1 MSITA
6 WIALVVVILT
16 IYCLIKRYE
25 TRLVLFTAGLF
36 LCCVSM
42 KPMAALDQFAKSM
55 TTASLIMAICGAMG
69 FAYVI
74 THTKCDRH
82 LVSFLA
88 APLKSLGI
96 FLIPAATAVTFF
108 VNIAIP
114 SAAGCAAAVG
124 ATFIPVMIRAG
135 IRPAA
140 AGAAILMGTYGS
152 ILSPGM
158 SHNNFVSKISNMG
171 VMDLISLHTPFSLI
185 MMGIGLV
192 GITIVCLV
200 LRDNKPTAEELA
212 AYSAQAGDAGN
223 IGSINPLKALAPLVP
238 LIILVVGN
246 QWVPAIKMGVAQAM
260 LIGAIFTLIVC
271 WVNPQTFTKE
281 FFKGMGDGY
290 GSVMGIIIA
299 AGVFAA
305 GLRAAGLVDAFVTAL
320 KASNE
325 LARWGGSL
333 GPFILAAITGSG
345 DAATFA
351 FNEAVTPHAADFGM
365 QVPNL
370 GSLALISGSLGRT
383 MSPIAGVVIL
393 VSGLAMVQ
401 PMQLVKRTFIPMI
414 IAVITL
420 ALIMV

>member
-6 WIALVVVILT
+6 WIAVLVIIAT

-36 LCCVSM
+36 LCCISM

-55 TTASLIMAICGAMG
+55 TNASLIMAICGAMG
-69 FAYVI
+69 FAYVV
-74 THTKCDRH
+74 THTSCDRH
-82 LVSFLA
+82 LVSLLA
-88 APLKSLGI
+88 APLKRLGI
-96 FLIPAATAVTFF
+96 LLIPAATAVTFF

-158 SHNNFVSKISNMG
+158 SHNNFVAGISKMN

-212 AYSAQAGDAGN
+212 AYSAKEGGAP
-223 IGSINPLKALAPLVP
+223 IEKINFLKALAPLIP
-238 LIILVVGN
+238 L
-246 QWVPAIKMGVAQAM
+246 
-260 LIGAIFTLIVC
+260 C
-271 WVNPQTFTKE
+271 
-281 FFKGMGDGY
+281 
-290 GSVMGIIIA
+290 
-299 AGVFAA
+299 
-305 GLRAAGLVDAFVTAL
+305 
-320 KASNE
+320 
-325 LARWGGSL
+325 
-333 GPFILAAITGSG
+333 
-345 DAATFA
+345 
-351 FNEAVTPHAADFGM
+351 
-365 QVPNL
+365 
-370 GSLALISGSLGRT
+370 
-383 MSPIAGVVIL
+383 
-393 VSGLAMVQ
+393 
-401 PMQLVKRTFIPMI
+401 
-414 IAVITL
+414 
-420 ALIMV
+420 

>member
-6 WIALVVVILT
+6 WIAVLVIIAT

-36 LCCVSM
+36 LCCISM

-55 TTASLIMAICGAMG
+55 TNASLIMAICGAMG
-69 FAYVI
+69 FAYVV
-74 THTKCDRH
+74 THTSCDRH
-82 LVSFLA
+82 LVSLLA
-88 APLKSLGI
+88 APLKRLGI
-96 FLIPAATAVTFF
+96 LLIPAATAVTFF
-108 VNIAIP
+108 VSIA
-114 SAAGCAAAVG
+114 
-124 ATFIPVMIRAG
+124 

-158 SHNNFVSKISNMG
+158 SHNNFVAGISKMN

-212 AYSAQAGDAGN
+212 AYSAKEGGAP
-223 IGSINPLKALAPLVP
+223 IEKINFLKALAPLIP
-238 LIILVVGN
+238 LIILVLGN
-246 QWVPAIKMGVAQAM
+246 KYVPALKMGVAQAM
-260 LIGAIFTLIVC
+260 VLGAIFTLLVSWC
-271 WVNPQTFTKE
+271 DPQKFSKE
-281 FFKGMGDGY
+281 FFRGMGNGY
-290 GSVMGIIIA
+290 GDVMGIIIA

-305 GLRAAGLVDAFVTAL
+305 GLRSAGLIDAFVTAL

-333 GPFILAAITGSG
+333 GPFVLAVITGSG

-351 FNEAVTPHAADFGM
+351 FNEAVTPHAVDFGM

-393 VSGLAMVQ
+393 LSGLAMV
-401 PMQLVKRTFIPMI
+401 PPIQLVKRTAVPMI
-414 IAVITL
+414 VAVITL

>member
-6 WIALVVVILT
+6 WIAVLVIIAT

-36 LCCVSM
+36 LCCISM

-55 TTASLIMAICGAMG
+55 TNASLIMAICGAMG
-69 FAYVI
+69 FAYVV
-74 THTKCDRH
+74 THTSCDRH
-82 LVSFLA
+82 LVSLLA
-88 APLKSLGI
+88 APLKRLGI
-96 FLIPAATAVTFF
+96 LLIPAATAVTFF

-158 SHNNFVSKISNMG
+158 SHNNFVAGISKMN

-212 AYSAQAGDAGN
+212 AYSAKEGGAP
-223 IGSINPLKALAPLVP
+223 IEKINFLKALAPLIP
-238 LIILVVGN
+238 LIILVHLHHVFGHEE
-246 QWVPAIKMGVAQAM
+246 
-260 LIGAIFTLIVC
+260 LEGAV
-271 WVNPQTFTKE
+271 VS
-281 FFKGMGDGY
+281 D
-290 GSVMGIIIA
+290 
-299 AGVFAA
+299 
-305 GLRAAGLVDAFVTAL
+305 
-320 KASNE
+320 
-325 LARWGGSL
+325 GSL
-333 GPFILAAITGSG
+333 QRV
-345 DAATFA
+345 
-351 FNEAVTPHAADFGM
+351 VTHGYH
-365 QVPNL
+365 L
-370 GSLALISGSLGRT
+370 
-383 MSPIAGVVIL
+383 
-393 VSGLAMVQ
+393 
-401 PMQLVKRTFIPMI
+401 
-414 IAVITL
+414 VITL
-420 ALIMV
+420 VTLRHRDGSLTIHVGNNTLWRLQFLIVGVGDDCADDWLLG

>member
-1 MSITA
+1 M
-6 WIALVVVILT
+6 
-16 IYCLIKRYE
+16 
-25 TRLVLFTAGLF
+25 
-36 LCCVSM
+36 VS
-42 KPMAALDQFAKSM
+42 L
-55 TTASLIMAICGAMG
+55 
-69 FAYVI
+69 
-74 THTKCDRH
+74 
-82 LVSFLA
+82 LA
-88 APLKSLGI
+88 APLKKLGI
-96 FLIPAATAVTFF
+96 LLIPAATAVTFF

-158 SHNNFVSKISNMG
+158 SHNNFVAGISKMN

-212 AYSAQAGDAGN
+212 AYSAKEGGAP
-223 IGSINPLKALAPLVP
+223 IEKINFLKALAPLVP
-238 LIILVVGN
+238 LIILVLGN
-246 QWVPAIKMGVAQAM
+246 KYVPVLKMGVAQAM
-260 LIGAIFTLIVC
+260 VLGAIFTLLVSWC
-271 WVNPQTFTKE
+271 DPQNFSKE
-281 FFKGMGDGY
+281 FFIGMGNGY
-290 GSVMGIIIA
+290 VDVMGIIIA

-305 GLRAAGLVDAFVTAL
+305 GLRSAGLIDAFVTAL

-333 GPFILAAITGSG
+333 GPFVLAVITGSG

-351 FNEAVTPHAADFGM
+351 FNEAVTPHALDFGM

-393 VSGLAMVQ
+393 ISGLAMV
-401 PMQLVKRTFIPMI
+401 PPIQLVKRTAIPMI
-414 IAVITL
+414 VGVITL

>member
-6 WIALVVVILT
+6 WIAVLVIIAT

-36 LCCVSM
+36 LCCISM

-55 TTASLIMAICGAMG
+55 TNASLIMAICGAMG
-69 FAYVI
+69 FAYVV
-74 THTKCDRH
+74 THTSCDRH
-82 LVSFLA
+82 LVSLLA
-88 APLKSLGI
+88 APLKKLGI
-96 FLIPAATAVTFF
+96 LLIPAATAVTFF

-158 SHNNFVSKISNMG
+158 SHNNFVAGISKMN

-212 AYSAQAGDAGN
+212 AYSAKEGGAP
-223 IGSINPLKALAPLVP
+223 IEKINFLKALAPLVP
-238 LIILVVGN
+238 LIILVLGN
-246 QWVPAIKMGVAQAM
+246 KYVPVLKMGVAQAM
-260 LIGAIFTLIVC
+260 VLGAIFTLLVSWC
-271 WVNPQTFTKE
+271 DPQKFSKE
-281 FFKGMGDGY
+281 FFRGMGNGY
-290 GSVMGIIIA
+290 GDVMGIIIA

-305 GLRAAGLVDAFVTAL
+305 GLRSAGLIDAFVTAL

-325 LARWGGSL
+325 LA
-333 GPFILAAITGSG
+333 LAVITGSG

-351 FNEAVTPHAADFGM
+351 FNEAVTPHALDFGM

-393 VSGLAMVQ
+393 ISGLAMV
-401 PMQLVKRTFIPMI
+401 PPIQLVKRTAIPMI
-414 IAVITL
+414 VGVITL

>member
-6 WIALVVVILT
+6 WIAVLVIIAT

-36 LCCVSM
+36 LCCISM

-55 TTASLIMAICGAMG
+55 TNASLIMAICGAMG
-69 FAYVI
+69 FAYVV
-74 THTKCDRH
+74 THTSCDRH
-82 LVSFLA
+82 LVSLLA
-88 APLKSLGI
+88 APLKRLGI
-96 FLIPAATAVTFF
+96 LLIPAATAVTFF

-114 SAAGCAAAVG
+114 S
-124 ATFIPVMIRAG
+124 
-135 IRPAA
+135 AA

-158 SHNNFVSKISNMG
+158 SHNNFVAGISKMN

-212 AYSAQAGDAGN
+212 AYSAKEGGAP
-223 IGSINPLKALAPLVP
+223 IEKINFLKALAPLIP
-238 LIILVVGN
+238 LIILVLGN
-246 QWVPAIKMGVAQAM
+246 KYVPALKMGVAQAM
-260 LIGAIFTLIVC
+260 VLGAIFTLLVSWC
-271 WVNPQTFTKE
+271 DPQKFSKE
-281 FFKGMGDGY
+281 FFRGMGNGY
-290 GSVMGIIIA
+290 GDVMGIIIA

-305 GLRAAGLVDAFVTAL
+305 GLRSAGLIDAFVTAL

-333 GPFILAAITGSG
+333 GPFVLAVITGSG

-351 FNEAVTPHAADFGM
+351 FNEAVTPHAVDFGM

-393 VSGLAMVQ
+393 LSGLAMV
-401 PMQLVKRTFIPMI
+401 PPIQLVKRTAVPMI
-414 IAVITL
+414 VAVITL